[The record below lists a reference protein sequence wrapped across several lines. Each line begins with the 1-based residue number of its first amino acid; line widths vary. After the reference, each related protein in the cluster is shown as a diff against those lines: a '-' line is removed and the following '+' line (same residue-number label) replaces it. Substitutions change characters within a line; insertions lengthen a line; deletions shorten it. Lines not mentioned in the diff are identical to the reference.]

1 MDPLSITEETCKK
14 VRQEIENP
22 QCVILFNCILRTIGF
37 DRKKQ
42 QEAVNEIWKRYYPSY
57 SGFSTYGEQFGHM
70 NSNQTLVTL
79 VMGE

>member
-1 MDPLSITEETCKK
+1 MDPLKITEESCEAIKAK
-14 VRQEIENP
+14 IP
-22 QCVILFNCILRTIGF
+22 SPSIVILFNCILRTIGF
-37 DRKKQ
+37 NNKRLQ
-42 QEAVNEIWKRYYPSY
+42 GPINEIWKKNYPVY